1 VVARYL
7 FLDVD
12 GVLNTRQS
20 RLDHGSNW
28 MDPGL
33 VRNLDRIVA
42 QTGCWIV
49 VHSGWRL
56 GGVKPGSVFFDTLQK
71 AGFWA
76 WWSILGATGASAL
89 DFSGWV
95 RVGDIWVVVDDQDWD
110 VDNLVKTDGATG
122 LTDSVTDLIIQRL
135 TTG

>member
-1 VVARYL
+1 MARYL

-20 RLDHGSNW
+20 RLNHGSNW
-28 MDPGL
+28 MDPDL
-33 VRNLDRIVA
+33 VSNLDRIVA

-56 GGVKPGSVFFDTLQK
+56 GGIDRGSVFFDTLQK
-71 AGFWA
+71 AGFRSWWA
-76 WWSILGATGASAL
+76 ILGATGANAL
-89 DFSGWV
+89 DLSDWI
-95 RVGDIWVVVDDQDWD
+95 RDGDIWVIVDDQDWD
-110 VDNLVKTDGATG
+110 VDNLVKTDDSAG
-122 LTDSVTDLIIQRL
+122 LTDRITDLIIRRL

>member
-1 VVARYL
+1 MARYL

-28 MDPGL
+28 MDPDL

-56 GGVKPGSVFFDTLQK
+56 GGVKPGSVFFDTLHK
-71 AGFWA
+71 AGFGA
-76 WWSILGATGASAL
+76 WWSILGATGTNAL

-110 VDNLVKTDGATG
+110 VDNLIKTDDATG

>member
-1 VVARYL
+1 
-7 FLDVD
+7 
-12 GVLNTRQS
+12 
-20 RLDHGSNW
+20 
-28 MDPGL
+28 MDPSL

-56 GGVKPGSVFFDTLQK
+56 GGVKPGSVFLDTLQK
-71 AGFWA
+71 AGFGA
-76 WWSILGATGASAL
+76 WWSVLGATGANAL

-110 VDNLVKTDGATG
+110 VDNLVKTDDATG

>member
-1 VVARYL
+1 
-7 FLDVD
+7 
-12 GVLNTRQS
+12 
-20 RLDHGSNW
+20 
-28 MDPGL
+28 MDPSL

-56 GGVKPGSVFFDTLQK
+56 GGVNPGSVFFDTLQK
-71 AGFWA
+71 AGFGA
-76 WWSILGATGASAL
+76 WWSVLGATGANAL

-95 RVGDIWVVVDDQDWD
+95 KDGDIWVVVDDQDWD
-110 VDNLVKTDGATG
+110 VDNLIKTDDATG

>member
-1 VVARYL
+1 MARYL

-20 RLDHGSNW
+20 RLNHGSNW
-28 MDPGL
+28 MDPDL
-33 VRNLDRIVA
+33 VSNLDRIVA

-56 GGVKPGSVFFDTLQK
+56 GGIDRGSVFFDTLHK
-71 AGFWA
+71 AGFRA
-76 WWSILGATGASAL
+76 WWSILGATGTNAL

-95 RVGDIWVVVDDQDWD
+95 KDGDIWVVVDDQDWD
-110 VDNLVKTDGATG
+110 VDNLVRTNDSAG
-122 LTDSVTDLIIQRL
+122 LTDRITDLIIRRL